1 MLNSLVFVL
10 QIWRALRLIVDT
22 GLHYKGMTRE
32 RALELFEQYA
42 WDATDL
48 SQKEVTRYQSN
59 YGQATAYMIGQLDI
73 WQLRNET
80 EKSLGKEY
88 SIKEFHLQALS
99 QGSSPLQ
106 YLKSYMSK
114 YIECKKDSSQQY
126 CDIVL
131 NPTIASKKAKPYIR
145 NNRMKWPAHRH
156 HI

>member
-1 MLNSLVFVL
+1 M
-10 QIWRALRLIVDT
+10 IVDT
-22 GLHYKGMTRE
+22 GLHYKGMTRSE
-32 RALELFEQYA
+32 ALKLFNDYA

-73 WQLRNET
+73 WALRNET
-80 EKSLGKEY
+80 QKKLGENY
-88 SIKEFHLQALS
+88 NIKEFHLQALS

-114 YIECKKDSSQQY
+114 FIECKNDSTQQY
-126 CDIVL
+126 CDVVL
-131 NPTIASKKAKPYIR
+131 NPTQASKSGHPYVR